1 MSTSNIRAGVALTGA
16 LALAAGTAA
25 VAANPMV
32 GGAAMYSTRNIVQN
46 AVNSKDHTTL
56 VAAVKAGGLVDTLS
70 GKGPFTV
77 FAPTNA
83 AFAKLPA
90 GTVDTLVKPENKDTL
105 DKILTYHVVP
115 GRITAQ
121 QIAAM
126 AARHHGTATLKT
138 VEGENLR
145 LVKAGCGLGR
155 HGRQGRQGADHDRQ
169 RHAVERRHPRRRHGA
184 HALTAACVRLPCFR
198 TPPGGRTRH
207 ARLHNPHRPSRRFP
221 LSSSARPGNGLAHR
235 SGKHDERPRAAIW
248 RALLERGRRAA
259 IAARLPA
266 LYDRTSAKLYGICL
280 RLLGSEAEAED
291 ALQDAYVTVWRNAA
305 RFDPAKASADHLAGR
320 GRAQQGDRPAAA
332 AHGAEPSG
340 STRRPT
346 SPTIARPPS
355 TSCSAPGRG
364 APVAAASTSSRRK
377 PRAMIRAA
385 FLDGASYPELAKRE
399 GVPLGTMKSWIRRGL
414 LRLRGCLER

>member
-105 DKILTYHVVP
+105 DRILTYHVVP

-145 LVKAGCGLGR
+145 LVKAGSGW
-155 HGRQGRQGADHDRQ
+155 
-169 RHAVERRHPRRRHGA
+169 AVMDA
-184 HALTAACVRLPCFR
+184 K
-198 TPPGGRTRH
+198 GGK
-207 ARLHNPHRPSRRFP
+207 AR
-221 LSSSARPGNGLAHR
+221 
-235 SGKHDERPRAAIW
+235 I
-248 RALLERGRRAA
+248 
-259 IAARLPA
+259 
-266 LYDRTSAKLYGICL
+266 
-280 RLLGSEAEAED
+280 
-291 ALQDAYVTVWRNAA
+291 
-305 RFDPAKASADHLAGR
+305 
-320 GRAQQGDRPAAA
+320 
-332 AHGAEPSG
+332 
-340 STRRPT
+340 
-346 SPTIARPPS
+346 TIANVMQSNGIIHVVDTVLMP
-355 TSCSAPGRG
+355 
-364 APVAAASTSSRRK
+364 
-377 PRAMIRAA
+377 
-385 FLDGASYPELAKRE
+385 
-399 GVPLGTMKSWIRRGL
+399 
-414 LRLRGCLER
+414 